1 MKRKTI
7 NKVINAKFDDFLASI
22 TDESVRKL
30 VKENS
35 IITGGCI
42 ASMLLKEPVNDY
54 DLYFTDKE
62 TTKAVAEYYVS
73 KFKEIAKL
81 QHKSGMDIE
90 MKVMDCD
97 EVGAFGQGSQ
107 SSLEPG
113 RIKIYIK
120 SSGIAGEKQGG
131 DYQYFE
137 SRPADEGD
145 DYVESVVKSVEEM
158 DETKINEQ
166 SSEKYRPVFL
176 SANAITL
183 ADKIQI
189 VIRFYGDPDN
199 IHQHYD
205 YIHCTNYWTSKD
217 RAVTLKQPALEALM
231 ARELVY
237 VGSKYPL
244 CSIIRTRKF
253 IKRGFTI
260 NAGQYLKMAFQVSK
274 LDLTDINVLEDQLIG
289 VDAAYFG
296 QLVDSLKST
305 IEKKKEA
312 GEQFTLDY
320 GYLASIIDKIF

>member
-1 MKRKTI
+1 MKKKTI
-7 NKVINAKFDDFLASI
+7 NKAINTKFDHFLSSI
-22 TDESVRKL
+22 TDEEVRKL

-54 DLYFTDKE
+54 DLYFTNKE
-62 TTKAVAEYYVS
+62 TTKAVALYYVG

-81 QHKSGMDIE
+81 KHKGGMDIE
-90 MKVMDCD
+90 MKVMDGD
-97 EVGAFGQGSQ
+97 EPVTHESGPQ
-107 SSLEPG
+107 SFQEPG

-120 SSGIAGEKQGG
+120 SSGIAGEKQDG

-137 SRPADEGD
+137 SRPADEGE
-145 DYVESVVKSVEEM
+145 DYVQSVVDSVTEM
-158 DETKINEQ
+158 DETKINEK
-166 SSEKYRPVFL
+166 SEEKYRPVFV

-183 ADKIQI
+183 SDKIQI

-274 LDLTDINVLEDQLIG
+274 LDLTDIHVLEDQLIG

-296 QLVDSLKST
+296 QLVDSLKAT

-312 GEQFTLDY
+312 KEEFVLDY